1 MDNKKL
7 QELLQQLHD
16 EIQKSENI
24 DSKGKDLLQDIDS
37 DVHELLKRSEGD
49 ISQVHQTVIQ
59 RFENTIDHLE
69 ATHPN
74 ITGYLTELLEI
85 LSNAGI

>member
-1 MDNKKL
+1 MDNKRL

-16 EIQKSENI
+16 EIQQSENI
-24 DSKGKDLLQDIDS
+24 DAKGKELLRDIDT
-37 DVHELLKRSEGD
+37 DVHELLKRNEGD
-49 ISQVHQTVIQ
+49 TSRVHQTVIQ

-69 ATHPN
+69 QTHPGV
-74 ITGYLTELLEI
+74 TRYLTELLEI

>member
-1 MDNKKL
+1 MGNKRL
-7 QELLQQLHD
+7 QELLQQLQD

-24 DSKGKDLLQDIDS
+24 DAKGKDLLREIDT
-37 DVHELLKRSEGD
+37 DVHELLTRPEDD
-49 ISQVHQTVIQ
+49 IRVHQSVIQ

-69 ATHPN
+69 ATHPG
-74 ITGYLTELLEI
+74 IARYLTELLEI

>member
-1 MDNKKL
+1 MDDKRL
-7 QELLQQLHD
+7 QELLQQLQD

-24 DSKGKDLLQDIDS
+24 DAKGKALLQEIDK
-37 DVHELLKRSEGD
+37 DVHELLTRTEGD
-49 ISQVHQTVIQ
+49 IRVHQSVIQ

-69 ATHPN
+69 TTHPG
-74 ITGYLTELLEI
+74 ITRYLTELLEI